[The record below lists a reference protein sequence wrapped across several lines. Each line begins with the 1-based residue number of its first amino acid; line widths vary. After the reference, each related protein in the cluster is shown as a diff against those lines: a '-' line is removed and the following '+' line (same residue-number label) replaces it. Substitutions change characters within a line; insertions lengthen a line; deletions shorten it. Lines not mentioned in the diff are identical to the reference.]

1 MTNENE
7 ERAAMIISSL
17 RLTNEGLVG
26 MHTRAVEAADVAN
39 AESAAARKLA
49 ATLAD
54 ELASVRAK
62 LAEAETDLKGSHAER
77 YNLGSRLDKVIEV
90 QTENARNLEEKLHDE
105 KTRRAAIEGAWTDAF
120 RVLAGVLVATTTTDR
135 EISSM

>member
-1 MTNENE
+1 MKNENE

-26 MHTRAVEAADVAN
+26 MHTRAVEAADLAN
-39 AESAAARKLA
+39 AESASARKLA

-54 ELASVRAK
+54 ELANVRAE
-62 LAEAETDLKGSHAER
+62 LAEAQTEIQGAHVER
-77 YNLGSRLDKVIEV
+77 YNMRNRLDKVIEE
-90 QTENARNLEEKLHDE
+90 QTANARNLEEKLHDE

-120 RVLAGVLVATTTTDR
+120 RVLASVLVSTTTDR
-135 EISSM
+135 GLK

>member
-105 KTRRAAIEGAWTDAF
+105 RTQRVAAEGAWTDAF
-120 RVLAGVLVATTTTDR
+120 RVLASVLVSTTTTDR
-135 EISSM
+135 GVK

>member
-54 ELASVRAK
+54 ELAGVRAK

-105 KTRRAAIEGAWTDAF
+105 RTQRVAAEGAWTDAF
-120 RVLAGVLVATTTTDR
+120 RVLASVLVSTTTTDR
-135 EISSM
+135 GVK

>member
-39 AESAAARKLA
+39 AESASARKLA

-105 KTRRAAIEGAWTDAF
+105 RTQRVAVEGAWTDAF
-120 RVLAGVLVATTTTDR
+120 RVLASVLVSTTTATDR
-135 EISSM
+135 GVK

>member
-54 ELASVRAK
+54 ELAGVRAK

-90 QTENARNLEEKLHDE
+90 QTENARNREEKLHDE
-105 KTRRAAIEGAWTDAF
+105 RTQRVAVEGAWTDAF
-120 RVLAGVLVATTTTDR
+120 RVLASVLVSTTTTDR
-135 EISSM
+135 GVK

>member
-54 ELASVRAK
+54 ELAGVRAK

-77 YNLGSRLDKVIEV
+77 YNLGNRLDKVIGV

-105 KTRRAAIEGAWTDAF
+105 KTRRAAVEGAWTDAF
-120 RVLAGVLVATTTTDR
+120 RVLASVLVSTTTATDR
-135 EISSM
+135 GVK

>member
-77 YNLGSRLDKVIEV
+77 YNLGSRLDKVMEV

-120 RVLAGVLVATTTTDR
+120 RVLASVLVSTTTATDR
-135 EISSM
+135 GVK

>member
-54 ELASVRAK
+54 ELASVRAE
-62 LAEAETDLKGSHAER
+62 LAEAQTDLKVSHAER
-77 YNLGSRLDKVIEV
+77 YNLGRRLDKVIEA
-90 QTENARNLEEKLHDE
+90 QAQDARNLEEKLHDE
-105 KTRRAAIEGAWTDAF
+105 KTRRVAVECAWTDAF
-120 RVLAGVLVATTTTDR
+120 RVLASVLVSTTTTTDR
-135 EISSM
+135 GTK